1 MDQQSN
7 ASHASFGN
15 LKIDPHKLDM
25 LDARISGEGG
35 VESSFEEL
43 SKLSSYTP
51 PRSAMSEFNDDS
63 KSNKPLVSF
72 ENDGEVSQASCQTVH
87 AGNLKSKTKDNHED
101 ETPKQKIDHSGITP
115 PSSKKKRTPSKRPA
129 SAIGDRQS
137 TKKIA
142 GSTESEI
149 QSKKLKTKT
158 KSSEDAKKCDGST
171 GVSTTTSE
179 STTVTAG
186 EQQQHHSVEA
196 PKSESRDMHYYF
208 GTHSNPSRSQPLPL
222 SSPPALHS
230 KKEQKIANQKT
241 LHSFLGISAKKNV
254 DKEKKGKEES
264 STDTG
269 ASKVG
274 AGKQVNDVSATS
286 SSISKQAPQ
295 VNTLSSRSKKKKQ
308 SSTNKEDAS
317 SELTTLQLENKRL
330 LTKIEELT
338 KQLEDANARNNSI
351 KNNQTMIST
360 NLQRQLKSLKSEL
373 ESVRSETNAKT
384 TKAMDVIEQLVRE
397 ESIREAKD
405 LRQKLASD
413 GARLGRLVSS
423 RVGLRSHDHWEDGHD
438 PLVVKH
444 RKAELKMKREA
455 LERRMQELT
464 KAQANDSGFK
474 SPDRSADTML
484 GSEASNSNSHA
495 DLALMNDFDRFE
507 ANETI
512 RMHLDEVRREEAK
525 LNEKERALQI
535 EKQAH
540 VRALKRVASEDSSK
554 FRQKYKLDDRYVLMN
569 LLGKGGFSEVWRAF
583 DLIEMQH
590 VAVKIHQLESSWS
603 DAKKENYTK
612 HVSREYEIHRDVRH
626 PRIVSLHS
634 VFEIDT
640 DSFATVLECC
650 KGTDLDTMLKDR
662 GRLPERDARAIL
674 LQILSGM
681 KYLSSPS
688 ADGRR
693 QGIIHYDLK
702 PGNILFDE
710 QGNAKITDF
719 GLSKIVDTA
728 DAGDSMELTSQGAGT
743 YWYLPPECF
752 LIDQDVRISNKVDV
766 WSIGVIYFQMLF
778 GRRPFGDGQSQDH
791 ILRNQTMLN
800 ATEVNFPSK
809 PAISEGA
816 KAFICNSLEYDQHV
830 RPNMSK
836 LCEHSYLRSP
846 L

>member
-1 MDQQSN
+1 
-7 ASHASFGN
+7 
-15 LKIDPHKLDM
+15 
-25 LDARISGEGG
+25 
-35 VESSFEEL
+35 
-43 SKLSSYTP
+43 
-51 PRSAMSEFNDDS
+51 
-63 KSNKPLVSF
+63 
-72 ENDGEVSQASCQTVH
+72 
-87 AGNLKSKTKDNHED
+87 
-101 ETPKQKIDHSGITP
+101 
-115 PSSKKKRTPSKRPA
+115 
-129 SAIGDRQS
+129 
-137 TKKIA
+137 
-142 GSTESEI
+142 
-149 QSKKLKTKT
+149 
-158 KSSEDAKKCDGST
+158 
-171 GVSTTTSE
+171 
-179 STTVTAG
+179 
-186 EQQQHHSVEA
+186 
-196 PKSESRDMHYYF
+196 
-208 GTHSNPSRSQPLPL
+208 
-222 SSPPALHS
+222 
-230 KKEQKIANQKT
+230 
-241 LHSFLGISAKKNV
+241 
-254 DKEKKGKEES
+254 
-264 STDTG
+264 
-269 ASKVG
+269 
-274 AGKQVNDVSATS
+274 
-286 SSISKQAPQ
+286 
-295 VNTLSSRSKKKKQ
+295 
-308 SSTNKEDAS
+308 
-317 SELTTLQLENKRL
+317 
-330 LTKIEELT
+330 
-338 KQLEDANARNNSI
+338 
-351 KNNQTMIST
+351 
-360 NLQRQLKSLKSEL
+360 
-373 ESVRSETNAKT
+373 
-384 TKAMDVIEQLVRE
+384 
-397 ESIREAKD
+397 
-405 LRQKLASD
+405 
-413 GARLGRLVSS
+413 
-423 RVGLRSHDHWEDGHD
+423 
-438 PLVVKH
+438 
-444 RKAELKMKREA
+444 
-455 LERRMQELT
+455 MQ
-464 KAQANDSGFK
+464 
-474 SPDRSADTML
+474 
-484 GSEASNSNSHA
+484 
-495 DLALMNDFDRFE
+495 
-507 ANETI
+507 
-512 RMHLDEVRREEAK
+512 
-525 LNEKERALQI
+525 
-535 EKQAH
+535 
-540 VRALKRVASEDSSK
+540 
-554 FRQKYKLDDRYVLMN
+554 LDDRYVLMN

-816 KAFICNSLEYDQHV
+816 KAFIRDSLEYDQHV